1 MNGLSGQRVLV
12 LGLGISGRSAAS
24 FCASQGAEVVA
35 VDERPA
41 SQLEDLGELP
51 PRVTLRLGEPF
62 PDAANFDLVVP
73 SPGVPRE
80 RYQACARKAWGDVEL
95 AFHALAVPV
104 VAVTGTNGKSTTVC
118 LLEGMLRAAGL
129 RALAAGNLGVPALS
143 LVGQPIDVA
152 VLEVSSFQLETTDA
166 FRPRVSVM
174 LNLSEDHLDRHG
186 SLEQYTSAK
195 RRIFARQ
202 EAEDVAVLNGDD
214 PRVTALQ
221 AGIRAEIRRFRRFTP
236 SERGAW
242 WDGGT
247 IVLRDGGEDIR
258 LALEG
263 VQPRGGHQ
271 RENALAAL
279 LAASAVGADP
289 SKAVRA
295 LASFKGLPHR
305 GELVRRIGTVEW
317 INDSKAT
324 NPGAALAALTSQNA
338 PIVWIAGG
346 RDKGLSFE
354 ALAATAHEN
363 LRAAL
368 LIGEAAEKIAGALT
382 DRVAVELVENLEE
395 AVHRAHSLAEPGDV
409 VVLAPACASFD
420 QFTGFEDRGNQF
432 MKFVHAL
439 PETRER

>member
-41 SQLEDLGELP
+41 SQLEDLGGLP
-51 PRVTLRLGEPF
+51 SRVTLRLGEPF

-80 RYQACARKAWGDVEL
+80 RYQACARRAWGDVEL
-95 AFHALAVPV
+95 AFHALTVPV

-118 LLEGMLRAAGL
+118 LLAGMLRAAGL

-166 FRPRVSVM
+166 FRPRVSVL

-186 SLEQYTSAK
+186 SLQDYTAAK
-195 RRIFARQ
+195 RRIFTRQ
-202 EAEDVAVLNGDD
+202 EADDVAVLNGDD

-221 AGIRAEIRRFRRFTP
+221 EGIRAEIRHFRRFTP

-242 WDGGT
+242 WDGGA
-247 IVLRDGGEDIR
+247 IVLRDGGEDVR
-258 LALEG
+258 LNLEG

-279 LAASAVGADP
+279 LAATAAGADP

-324 NPGAALAALTSQNA
+324 NPGAALAALTGQDA
-338 PIVWIAGG
+338 PVIWIAGG

-354 ALAATAHEN
+354 ALATGAQGR
-363 LRAAL
+363 LRSAL

-382 DRVAVELVENLEE
+382 GRVAFELVETLEA
-395 AVHRAHSLAEPGDV
+395 AVHRAHALARPGDV

-420 QFTGFEDRGNQF
+420 QFSGFEDRGHQF
-432 MKFVHAL
+432 IGFVRAL
-439 PETRER
+439 PETREQ